1 MQLIGSK
8 YSQFKECK
16 KTTEPIYLTPRS
28 IQETLP
34 IYKIS
39 ENGVFQLEKDKK
51 NGDVQF
57 DKAYLFTDINFYVK
71 DEAEKEDLFLQQ
83 CKILN
88 SMNVSFKIMVVNYNQ
103 DIDKFRNEVLLKR
116 TDNPAYNVL
125 IKEYNRII
133 ENRMREGKNGIN
145 QVKLFIV
152 SCRKKDFVNANAF
165 FQTLE
170 GTLQTNYYVLGSNLI
185 PLNAEERLHLIHDIG
200 RLGKEEECSFA
211 WDELCKKGNWRDDIC
226 NMYIQQHPSYLE
238 FEDKY
243 CCTLIAK
250 SYPSNLLDNFLNEL
264 TAVPFHTV
272 TCMDISPIPK
282 NLAESRLMDIYMQ
295 IERQIEKQQELR
307 NKMGAFS
314 SDISYDKRTEKRE
327 IEEYLNETRSN
338 DQRMFFQAF
347 LILVIAPDLD
357 ELNSRVDTIQQIG
370 AGANFVFEKYYLKQ
384 LEAYNTCLP
393 TGARFVNSMRP
404 LFTQSLAAFMP
415 FYVQELHDQGG
426 LFYGVNQCS
435 KNLLVGNRKRLKNG
449 NGFVFGITGAGKSF
463 LVKTE
468 MGQILVGTKDDI
480 IVIDPQNE
488 YFEICENLGGQVI
501 NFAPD
506 SKYFLNPLEIP
517 RVCPN
522 KEVFVYDKSE
532 FMIGICEQALRQ
544 EVSAKMRSIIERCVR
559 SIYKNF
565 VRYDDRTEVT
575 LVDFKKMLEEQP
587 EEEAADLAV
596 SLEMFVE
603 GSLNIFAHESSVK
616 SDNRFTVYGIR
627 DLGKDLR
634 KMSMLIM
641 IESIRQKI
649 TYNETIGKATW
660 VYVDE
665 SHVLT
670 DEEFSAKALEKCW
683 KEVRKQ
689 GGLMTGITQN
699 VSDNMTNKTTKNM
712 LANSEFV
719 VLLNQSAVDREML
732 TDVIEIS
739 NAQMRY
745 ITNSA
750 RGKGLMKFG
759 SSLIAFDN
767 VVEEE
772 SKLYAMFDTNLLDK
786 IRNQELTEQELERAI
801 RGEGGRNDT

>member
-1 MQLIGSK
+1 MGSK
-8 YSQFKECK
+8 YNQFKACK
-16 KTTEPIYLTPRS
+16 KMTEPIYLTPRS
-28 IQETLP
+28 VQETLP

-51 NGDVQF
+51 NGNVQF

-71 DEAEKEDLFLQQ
+71 DEQEKEELFLQQ

-88 SMNVSFKIMVVNYNQ
+88 SMNVSFKIMIVNYNQ
-103 DIDKFRNEVLLKR
+103 DIDKFREEVLFKH
-116 TDNPAYNVL
+116 TDNPAYNVM

-133 ENRMREGKNGIN
+133 EKKLTEGKNAIN

-152 SCRKKDFVNANAF
+152 SCYKKDFTNANAF

-185 PLNAEERLHLIHDIG
+185 PLDAEERLHLIHDVG
-200 RLGKEEECSFA
+200 RLGKEDECSFA
-211 WDELCKKGNWRDDIC
+211 WEELCKKGNWKDDLC
-226 NMYIQQHPSYLE
+226 NMYIQQHPSYLQ
-238 FEDKY
+238 FEDNY
-243 CCTLIAK
+243 CCALIAK

-264 TAVPFHTV
+264 TAVPFHTI
-272 TCMDISPIPK
+272 TCMDIAPIPK

-295 IERQIEKQQELR
+295 VERQIEKQQELR

-314 SDISYDKRTEKRE
+314 SDITYEKRQEKKE
-327 IEEYLNETRSN
+327 IEDYLNETRSN

-347 LILVIAPDLD
+347 LVLVIAPSLD
-357 ELNSRVDTIQQIG
+357 ELNSRVDTIKQIG
-370 AGANFVFEKYYLKQ
+370 AGANFVFEKYFLKQ

-415 FYVQELHDQGG
+415 FYVQELRDKGG

-435 KNLLVGNRKRLKNG
+435 RNILVGNRKRLSNG
-449 NGFVFGITGAGKSF
+449 NGFVFGVPGVGKSF
-463 LVKTE
+463 FVKEE
-468 MGQILVGTKDDI
+468 MGQVLIGTVDDI
-480 IVIDPQNE
+480 IVVDPQNE

-517 RVCPN
+517 EICPN

-532 FMIGICEQALRQ
+532 FMIGICEQALR
-544 EVSAKMRSIIERCVR
+544 EEISAKLRSIIERCVR
-559 SIYKNF
+559 MLYEPF
-565 VRYDDRTEVT
+565 VRHDNRSEVT
-575 LVDFKKMLEEQP
+575 LVDFKKKLEEQP
-587 EEEAADLAV
+587 EGEGKDLAI

-603 GSLNIFAHESSVK
+603 GSLNIFAHESTVN

-627 DLGKDLR
+627 DLGEDLK
-634 KMSMLIM
+634 KMAMLIM
-641 IESIRQKI
+641 IESIRQRI
-649 TYNETIGKATW
+649 TYNQVQGKATW

-670 DEEFSAKALEKCW
+670 GEEFSAKALEKCW

-699 VSDNMTNKTTKNM
+699 VADNMTNKTTKTM
-712 LANSEFV
+712 LANSEFI
-719 VLLNQSAVDREML
+719 VLLNQSGVDRDLL
-732 TDVIEIS
+732 TDVMEIS

-745 ITNSA
+745 ITNSLP
-750 RGKGLMKFG
+750 GTGLMKFG
-759 SSLIAFDN
+759 SSLIAFNN
-767 VVEEE
+767 VVEK
-772 SKLYAMFDTNLLDK
+772 SSQLYTMFNTNLLEK
-786 IRNQELTEQELERAI
+786 IRNGELTEQSLEQIFATT
-801 RGEGGRNDT
+801 E